1 MKVLG
6 QITIGVLALLLLVA
20 IGFGIQTCSIAQ
32 KHATESMENAVISY
46 DEYQNIYATCQ
57 QINDDLG
64 VIKAT
69 PETDKQFTDFS
80 KAQRINTLK
89 MNLNRWINEYN
100 AKSKHI
106 DKKLWKSNDLP
117 QELTKEQFSNY

>member
-1 MKVLG
+1 MKLIG
-6 QITIGVLALLLLVA
+6 QIAIGLLAIILLVA
-20 IGFGIQTCSIAQ
+20 VSFGIRSCSIAQ
-32 KHATESMENAVISY
+32 KHATDSMENAVISY
-46 DEYQNIYATCQ
+46 DEYQNIYAACQ

-64 VIKAT
+64 VIKTT

-117 QELTKEQFSNY
+117 QELTQAQFSNY

>member
-1 MKVLG
+1 MKTFG
-6 QITIGVLALLLLVA
+6 QIVIGLLAIVLLVA
-20 IGFGIQTCSIAQ
+20 ASFFIRSCSIAQ
-32 KHATESMENAVISY
+32 KHATDSMENAVISY

-117 QELTKEQFSNY
+117 QELTQAQFSNY